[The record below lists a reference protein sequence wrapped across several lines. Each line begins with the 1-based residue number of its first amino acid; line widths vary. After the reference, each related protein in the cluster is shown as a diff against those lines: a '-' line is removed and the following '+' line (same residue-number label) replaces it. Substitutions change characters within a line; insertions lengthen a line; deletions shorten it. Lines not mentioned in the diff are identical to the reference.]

1 MLLARE
7 PVRHRALSRP
17 GSRGRQRP
25 EALERKGPIPGH
37 ETILYLQRQA
47 GNDAVT
53 GLLTGGMSALG
64 SLAALAAELLWKS
77 VATGETMSEN
87 QLTNEL
93 FWIEQPSLR
102 GEKLEA
108 GSPGAVRWLRIRDA
122 IVRPLLH
129 SDLKTEAPQASG
141 ATQGPTAGP
150 PGMVPVDQ
158 IAASSAAADSSGAKG
173 ASTSDKYFVQ
183 DIGRYQDVNE
193 KDQPRL
199 WKYGSSGMNICNM
212 TSLTMGLVSM
222 AGEAEVRT
230 KIIGLLRLK
239 GMHKGAAV
247 QIGGKWVPLAE
258 ALDDP
263 KIADRIA
270 LIDLVTAA
278 AIGEEGEQKTV
289 TVPATLARVA
299 RESGLA
305 AKAETVRGQPQ
316 LATKTGRTLAREM
329 LASGKRVIAGTINH
343 YVYLIEVRDDGVIV
357 HDPAGAR
364 VEPTLTGPIFL
375 HGGTVNGIASEW
387 SRLDAVRRE
396 RAVRR
401 VSTNPVVAAI
411 VNRLVE
417 IWAMDETERKPSL
430 AALAKEHVGHIA
442 TGSTN
447 FYATSEFAEN
457 QMTLKVSLA

>member
-1 MLLARE
+1 ML
-7 PVRHRALSRP
+7 
-17 GSRGRQRP
+17 
-25 EALERKGPIPGH
+25 GP
-37 ETILYLQRQA
+37 ETILHLQRKA
-47 GNDAVT
+47 GNGAVT
-53 GLLTGGMSALG
+53 SLLIGGMSTLG
-64 SLAALAAELLWKS
+64 SLAAVAAEVLWKS
-77 VATGETMSEN
+77 VSTGEKVSEN

-93 FWIEQPSLR
+93 FWIDQPSLR
-102 GEKLEA
+102 GEKLSA
-108 GSPGAVRWLRIRDA
+108 GSPEAVRWLRIRDA
-122 IVRPLLH
+122 IVRPLLR
-129 SDLKTEAPQASG
+129 SDLKSQAPQESGVTPGPSG
-141 ATQGPTAGP
+141 AP
-150 PGMVPVDQ
+150 PGMVPIDQ
-158 IAASSAAADSSGAKG
+158 IAANSAATGAGGTKG

-183 DIGRYQDVNE
+183 DVGRYQDINE

-239 GMHKGAAV
+239 GMHKGASV
-247 QIGGKWVPLAE
+247 QVGGKWLPLAD

-278 AIGEEGEQKTV
+278 AIGEHGEQKSV
-289 TVPATLARVA
+289 TVPDTLTRVA

-305 AKAETVRGQPQ
+305 ARAQTVRGQPKLGTEKGRA
-316 LATKTGRTLAREM
+316 LAQEM

-364 VEPTLTGPIFL
+364 VEPTLTGPLFL
-375 HGGTVNGIASEW
+375 HGGTVNKIAYEW
-387 SRLDAVRRE
+387 SRLDAARRE

-401 VSTNPVVAAI
+401 VSANPTAAAV

-417 IWAMDETERKPSL
+417 IWAMDTTERKSAL
-430 AALAKEHVGHIA
+430 ASLAKEHPGHIA
-442 TGSTN
+442 TGPSN
-447 FYATSEFAEN
+447 FYANNEFAEN
-457 QMTLKVSLA
+457 ELRIKVSLA